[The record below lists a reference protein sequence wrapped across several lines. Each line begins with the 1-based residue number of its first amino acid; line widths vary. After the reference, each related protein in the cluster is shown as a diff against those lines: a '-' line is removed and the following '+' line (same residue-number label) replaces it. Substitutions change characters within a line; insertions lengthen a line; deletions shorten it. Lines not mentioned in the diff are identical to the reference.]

1 MAIDIVLVG
10 VTVLLVLVVGFLGLL
25 RVAEILWG
33 DEWIVAINA
42 GINQKVAGINQKVK
56 IIVTFLSH

>member
-33 DEWIVAINA
+33 DE
-42 GINQKVAGINQKVK
+42 
-56 IIVTFLSH
+56 